1 MRPRDVLVIGAF
13 VWGALGA
20 GTALAREEVPTYT
33 NAVVV
38 SMDKAKRTIVVRN
51 TDGVQQRLDL
61 DEAVTDLGDIRAG
74 DQVIMTVRG
83 ETDRPRVTAL
93 SKSVTTAPSKA
104 PAIATTT
111 PAPPE
116 DDLAGPRRAFESRV
130 SLVAQ
135 QAARVDALWSQ
146 FVNACDVRQGP
157 AGSYDNG
164 REWFALWD
172 GTTTRADLSNG
183 FCRDLYNQIVG
194 LGESVKRSMSG
205 AEETARRDLD
215 AGDMRQIRQRY
226 GMDWDGWD
234 RSAPARQT
242 P

>member
-1 MRPRDVLVIGAF
+1 MRPRDVIAIGAF
-13 VWGALGA
+13 AWGALNAGA
-20 GTALAREEVPTYT
+20 ALARDEVPTYT

-51 TDGVQQRLDL
+51 TDGAQQRLDL
-61 DEAVTDLGDIRAG
+61 DEAVTDLGDIRPG

-83 ETDRPRVTAL
+83 DPERPRVTAV
-93 SKSVTTAPSKA
+93 SKSVTTPPTKT
-104 PAIATTT
+104 PAIATSA
-111 PAPPE
+111 PLPPE
-116 DDLAGPRRAFESRV
+116 EDLSGPRRAFESQV
-130 SLVAQ
+130 ALVAQ
-135 QAARVDALWSQ
+135 QAARVDALWGQ
-146 FVNACDVRQGP
+146 FVNACDVRQTT
-157 AGSYDNG
+157 GSYDNG

-205 AEETARRDLD
+205 AEETARKDLD

-226 GMDWDGWD
+226 SMDWDGWD
-234 RSAPARQT
+234 RAAPPRQT

>member
-1 MRPRDVLVIGAF
+1 MRPRDVIAIGAF
-13 VWGALGA
+13 AWGALNA
-20 GTALAREEVPTYT
+20 GTALARDEVPTYT

-51 TDGVQQRLDL
+51 TDGAQQRLDL
-61 DEAVTDLGDIRAG
+61 DEAVTDLGDIRPG

-83 ETDRPRVTAL
+83 EADRPRVTAL
-93 SKSVTTAPSKA
+93 SKSVTTPPAKT
-104 PAIATTT
+104 PAIATTA
-111 PAPPE
+111 PLPPE
-116 DDLAGPRRAFESRV
+116 DLSGPRRAFESQV
-130 SLVAQ
+130 GLVAQ
-135 QAARVDALWSQ
+135 QAARVDALWNQ
-146 FVNACDVRQGP
+146 FVNACGVRQET
-157 AGSYDNG
+157 GSYPSG

-205 AEETARRDLD
+205 AEETARRELD

-226 GMDWDGWD
+226 SMDWDGWD
-234 RSAPARQT
+234 RAAPARQT